1 MRIVT
6 VIATVMAALALL
18 GGCSS
23 TEDEVRQRDETVGTE
38 IADGYNR
45 QMEKARQ
52 VEDLSFEHKDRLDEA
67 LEESEGQPRREP

>member
-6 VIATVMAALALL
+6 VIVAVTAVLALL

-23 TEDEVRQRDETVGTE
+23 SEDEVRQRDETVGTE

-67 LEESEGQPRREP
+67 LEESEGASRKDP